1 MIEQLTSIETKYLDL
16 RAQMLDEAVYS
27 DLKKSRELNKQL
39 SDLED
44 AYDIAVAY
52 KKAYGELQEA
62 NEILSAES
70 DPDFWI
76 WQKSNSSLHKRESL
90 H

>member
-1 MIEQLTSIETKYLDL
+1 MIEQLNSIETKYLDL

-44 AYDIAVAY
+44 AYRIAVAV
-52 KKAYGELQEA
+52 
-62 NEILSAES
+62 
-70 DPDFWI
+70 
-76 WQKSNSSLHKRESL
+76 
-90 H
+90 